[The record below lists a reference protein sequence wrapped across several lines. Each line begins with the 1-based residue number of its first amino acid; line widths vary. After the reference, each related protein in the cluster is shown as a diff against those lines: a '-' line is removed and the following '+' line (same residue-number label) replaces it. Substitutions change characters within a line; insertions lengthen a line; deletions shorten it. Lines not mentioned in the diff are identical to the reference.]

1 MVSKLHRVATG
12 RLDTGVGQQ
21 SNDDD
26 VRDAVLF
33 QLLIKVRV
41 RESTLAPVLFDYYIA
56 VLRRKI
62 RMPFSAPFSARETMV
77 CHDGNLSWVR
87 MAPGFI
93 VSGSQRRW
101 GTMKMV
107 MPARRIA
114 ERMALRLSRS

>member
-26 VRDAVLF
+26 VSDAVLF

-41 RESTLAPVLFDYYIA
+41 RESTLTPVLFDYYIA

-62 RMPFSAPFSARETMV
+62 RMPFSAPCSARETMAS
-77 CHDGNLSWVR
+77 HDGNLSWVG

-93 VSGSQRRW
+93 VSRLPTTMGHDENGHA
-101 GTMKMV
+101 GTAYRGAYG
-107 MPARRIA
+107 P
-114 ERMALRLSRS
+114 